1 MKVQII
7 GDDIFAGGEKVAT
20 LNTECKNTTVLDA
33 FKRDFDA
40 RFRYGMRT
48 YR

>member
-7 GDDIFAGGEKVAT
+7 GNDIFAGGEKVAT
-20 LNTECKNTTVLDA
+20 LNAECKNQTVLET
-33 FKRDFDA
+33 FRDDFEA

-48 YR
+48 FG